1 MSGGSMGH
9 GFSYQLIMEQCMQLS
24 ENKPDQKDK
33 MRGEIE
39 QILVNNVNVENSSLK
54 GIFYIKMSLQLKI
67 KR

>member
-39 QILVNNVNVENSSLK
+39 QILVNNVNVEDSSLK
-54 GIFYIKMSLQLKI
+54 GIF
-67 KR
+67 